1 MWKLLPCANWLRY
14 NQKVTNSMLMT
25 EILKEMSSNWVWRI
39 YYMLTLGGWPS
50 APTTV
55 KLPTTSLL
63 TQRFDLEIFFTFHQ
77 SQSQDCPK
85 CNICIEKNGGCNHMQ
100 VSFWHFC
107 EPSTLF
113 HKPISITFK
122 FVAVLQLQARFLL
135 DVPWGLEESWER
147 VLRVL

>member
-63 TQRFDLEIFFTFHQ
+63 TQRFDLEIFLHFTNLNRRTARSVTFALRRMGDVTTCRWVVDNFVNLPHYFKLT
-77 SQSQDCPK
+77 P
-85 CNICIEKNGGCNHMQ
+85 
-100 VSFWHFC
+100 
-107 EPSTLF
+107 
-113 HKPISITFK
+113 ITFK
-122 FVAVLQLQARFLL
+122 LFAVLQLQARFLL